1 MAKRDGH
8 ASREMVTQVR
18 EEVKRREKAIM
29 QRLMAQERELFSDE
43 HPEDKGNGYYERSL
57 LTSSGLIEDL
67 RVRAR
72 VPGSSTPPSYRARGG
87 LLWIWV
93 TSSWSCSPAA

>member
-1 MAKRDGH
+1 MSKRDGH

-29 QRLMAQERELFSDE
+29 QGLMAQERELFSDE

-57 LTSSGLIEDL
+57 LTSSGLGH
-67 RVRAR
+67 
-72 VPGSSTPPSYRARGG
+72 GSRGG
-87 LLWIWV
+87 KRPCLAGDLCRAQ
-93 TSSWSCSPAA
+93 SKGSPTHRHRGHG